1 METEKKSKTITFEEI
16 KSDDE
21 PVNLDADDESS
32 EEEEQE
38 KFMTPGEKMFIEE
51 KQKAAIEAEFKINTD
66 ARLET
71 LFQSA
76 KQTELSG
83 ETKAFNA
90 NEMDLF

>member
-1 METEKKSKTITFEEI
+1 
-16 KSDDE
+16 
-21 PVNLDADDESS
+21 
-32 EEEEQE
+32 
-38 KFMTPGEKMFIEE
+38 MTPGEKMFIEE

-83 ETKAFNA
+83 ETKSFNA